1 MRSTS
6 AAVLA
11 LVCLLHAICVAETS
25 VTFTDV
31 TAEAGISW
39 RHVSGAQGAH
49 HLPETVGGGGAF
61 LDIDGDGDLDLY
73 LVNGRAWTSEEGDP
87 STRSA
92 LYRNDGDGSFTDAT
106 VDVGLGHEGHYGQ
119 GVATG
124 DYDNDGDVDIYVTNF
139 GPNTLYRNDGDGS
152 FTDVTERAA
161 VGDPLWSS
169 SAAFLDLD
177 IDGLPDLYV
186 VNYLRYELDGAY
198 PRCGEPG
205 LPAYCHPSL
214 FEGAPDRLYRS
225 NGDGTFSDVS
235 EASGV
240 GGIEGL
246 FLGKGLGVV
255 ASDLNNDG
263 APDLYIA
270 NDDTPNGLFYN
281 NGDGTFTDIALTA
294 GCAYSFDGV
303 AQAGM
308 GVDAGDYDGDGLFDI
323 LVTNLSYETNALYH
337 NNGDG
342 TFTDAIYEAGMGQ
355 ASYLDVG
362 FGAGFV
368 DVDNDGALDIFV
380 ANGHVLDTVDH
391 TSDVLTYAQPDRLF
405 RNDGAGAFTD
415 VSRASGEHFATA
427 SVGRGAIFGD
437 YDNDGDTDTV
447 VCRSNGPVSLL
458 RNDSDG
464 GNWLRLRLR
473 GVIGARDGAGARIT
487 VTVGDR
493 VLVREA
499 RTASS
504 YMSANDPRVLVGLG
518 EAAVAD
524 RVEVRWPTGVTQMLT
539 RVAANQEIL
548 VVETGA
554 RGHPATTDI
563 DARDLRGRTPLM
575 NAVARGH
582 VAVARGLL
590 RHGADIEARDRKGA
604 TALIHAAHA
613 GRRPEIVRALLDA
626 GAEANAVTLDGES
639 ALMYAAAAGR
649 VGAVSQLLDA
659 GADATLA
666 DARGRTARAL
676 ASAAGHADV
685 LTALDTARE

>member
-1 MRSTS
+1 MRPN
-6 AAVLA
+6 AVGM
-11 LVCLLHAICVAETS
+11 VVLLLCAVGVAKARARL
-25 VTFTDV
+25 TDV

-39 RHVSGAQGAH
+39 RHVNGAEGAH

-61 LDIDGDGDLDLY
+61 LDVDGDGDLDLF
-73 LVNGRAWTSEEGDP
+73 LVNGRAWTNDDVDDP
-87 STRSA
+87 ARSA
-92 LYRNDGDGSFTDAT
+92 LYRNNGDGSFTDAT
-106 VDVGLGHEGHYGQ
+106 ACARLGHEGHYGQ

-152 FTDVTERAA
+152 FTDVTDSAS

-169 SAAFLDLD
+169 SAAFVDVD
-177 IDGLPDLYV
+177 MDGLPDLYV
-186 VNYLRYELDGAY
+186 VNYLRYEIDGAY
-198 PRCGEPG
+198 PPCGEPG
-205 LPAYCHPSL
+205 LRAYCHPSL
-214 FEGAPDRLYRS
+214 FEGAPDRLYRN
-225 NGDGTFSDVS
+225 NGDGTFSDIS
-235 EASGV
+235 EASGM

-255 ASDLNNDG
+255 ASDFDNDG

-270 NDDTPNGLFYN
+270 NDDTPNNLLYN

-323 LVTNLSYETNALYH
+323 LVTNLSYETNALYR

-342 TFTDAIYEAGMGQ
+342 TFTDAIYEAGIGQ

-380 ANGHVLDTVDH
+380 ANGHVLDTVDR

-405 RNDGAGAFTD
+405 RNDGAGGFTD
-415 VSRASGEHFATA
+415 VSRASGEHFATPGV
-427 SVGRGAIFGD
+427 SRGAIFGD
-437 YDNDGDTDTV
+437 YDNDGDTDIV
-447 VCRSNGPVSLL
+447 VCRSTGPVSLL
-458 RNDSDG
+458 RNDSDA

-473 GVIGARDGAGARIT
+473 GVVGPRDGGGARVT
-487 VTVGDR
+487 VTLSDR
-493 VLVREA
+493 VVVREA

-504 YMSANDPRVLVGLG
+504 YMSAHDPRVLVGLG
-518 EAAVAD
+518 EAVVAD
-524 RVEVRWPTGVTQMLT
+524 RVDVRWPTGITQTLT
-539 RVAANQEIL
+539 RVEGNQEIL

-554 RGHPATTDI
+554 DGHPSTTDI
-563 DARDLRGRTPLM
+563 DTRDLRGRTPLIK
-575 NAVARGH
+575 AVGRGH
-582 VAVARGLL
+582 VAVVRNLL
-590 RHGADIEARDRKGA
+590 HNGADIDARDRQGA
-604 TALIHAAHA
+604 TALVHAARA
-613 GRRPEIVRALLDA
+613 GHGPRLIRALLDA
-626 GAEANAVTLDGES
+626 DADVNATTLDGES

-649 VGAVSQLLDA
+649 VGAVLLLLDA
-659 GADATLA
+659 GADVRLV
-666 DARGRTARAL
+666 DAQGRSARAL
-676 ASAAGHADV
+676 AAAAGHDTV
-685 LTALDTARE
+685 LTALDAVGE